1 MKKHKI
7 HHSSY
12 NTKIKNWKFYPKP
25 PKNIFLG
32 GLQTRA
38 PTQKKIEG
46 FIPLAPSIIDPY
58 NFSEWLMTKFHNIYH
73 YQNI

>member
-25 PKNIFLG
+25 PKNIFWG
-32 GLQTRA
+32 GFKPEHQ
-38 PTQKKIEG
+38 PKK
-46 FIPLAPSIIDPY
+46 
-58 NFSEWLMTKFHNIYH
+58 K
-73 YQNI
+73 